1 MDPFTL
7 IMLAVLAMLIFF
19 MFRNGRKRQRDL
31 AALQEQM
38 VPGAEVM
45 TSFGLYGTLL
55 SIDEEANT
63 VLVETS
69 PGVTLKLHRQAL
81 TRVVDPVLA
90 EDEDTSDTVDDTL
103 ADDTVVIDETTRPQ
117 FGERTASGT
126 AASGTARPID
136 DRAAGLDDD
145 TDPSGRDRRSGD

>member
-7 IMLAVLAMLIFF
+7 IMLAVLALLIFF

-31 AALQEQM
+31 QELQQKM

-55 SIDEEANT
+55 SVDEENNT

-69 PGVTLKLHRQAL
+69 PGATVKLHRQAL
-81 TRVVDPVLA
+81 SRVVDPVTA
-90 EDEDTSDTVDDTL
+90 ETVED
-103 ADDTVVIDETTRPQ
+103 ATVVDEAGGPSVRLDETDIVRP
-117 FGERTASGT
+117 
-126 AASGTARPID
+126 
-136 DRAAGLDDD
+136 D
-145 TDPSGRDRRSGD
+145 TDTPGNGPKRVDE

>member
-7 IMLAVLAMLIFF
+7 IMLAVLALLIFF

-31 AALQEQM
+31 QELQQKM

-55 SIDEEANT
+55 SVDEENNT

-69 PGVTLKLHRQAL
+69 PGATVKLHRQAL
-81 TRVVDPVLA
+81 SRVVDPVTA
-90 EDEDTSDTVDDTL
+90 ETVED
-103 ADDTVVIDETTRPQ
+103 ATVVDETGGPSVRLDETDVVRP
-117 FGERTASGT
+117 
-126 AASGTARPID
+126 D
-136 DRAAGLDDD
+136 ND
-145 TDPSGRDRRSGD
+145 TPGNGPKRVDE

>member
-7 IMLAVLAMLIFF
+7 IMLAVLALLIFF

-31 AALQEQM
+31 QQLQEKM

-55 SIDEEANT
+55 SVDEENNT

-69 PGVTLKLHRQAL
+69 PGATVKLHRQAL
-81 TRVVDPVLA
+81 SRVVDPVTA
-90 EDEDTSDTVDDTL
+90 ETVED
-103 ADDTVVIDETTRPQ
+103 ATVVDETGGPSVRLDETDIVRP
-117 FGERTASGT
+117 
-126 AASGTARPID
+126 
-136 DRAAGLDDD
+136 D
-145 TDPSGRDRRSGD
+145 TDTPGNGPKRVDE

>member
-7 IMLAVLAMLIFF
+7 IMLAVLALLIFF
-19 MFRNGRKRQRDL
+19 MFRNGRKRQKDL
-31 AALQEQM
+31 AALQDQM

-55 SIDEEANT
+55 SIDEDTNT

-81 TRVVDPVLA
+81 TRVVEPVLA
-90 EDEDTSDTVDDTL
+90 DETDGDVETDVVDETI
-103 ADDTVVIDETTRPQ
+103 VIDETAPPQ
-117 FGERTASGT
+117 FGERS
-126 AASGTARPID
+126 ASGTARPLD
-136 DRAAGLDDD
+136 DRTGTLDDD
-145 TDPSGRDRRSGD
+145 PDAPGRDKRIGE